1 MEIDYKALTDN
12 FRGKFTRLRNEKFP
26 SLSFSLDD
34 EQSFLKSEAL
44 DQSDNLFI
52 VVQYGEASTSL
63 GNYTLQVT
71 FTALGL
77 KDEVATA
84 RDFLSLFATKYN
96 LVREDNMTLV
106 LNTAT
111 ISSDFNQAGNGYR
124 SLCTL
129 GAIAVVG
136 EKGVSFDTLTYIDD
150 DGKQTPIALLGF
162 NDSTTN
168 NLAPQVYGDTNGRTR
183 SYAVSQTYTF
193 TFNTYSLNNALTT
206 KINKA
211 KYGNESKE
219 DITYRFT
226 LRLSDGSGFTDWKF
240 HLVNATYSHTIG
252 NIDAVSYTFTL

>member
-1 MEIDYKALTDN
+1 MELDYKALTDG
-12 FRGKFTRLRNEKFP
+12 FRGKFTRLRDEKFP

-44 DQSDNLFI
+44 DRSDNLFI

-71 FTALGL
+71 FTALGI

-84 RDFLSLFATKYN
+84 RDFLSDFATRYN
-96 LVREDNMTLV
+96 LVREGDMTLV

-111 ISSDFNQAGNGYR
+111 VSSDFNQAGNGYR
-124 SLCTL
+124 SLCSL
-129 GAIAVVG
+129 SAIAVVG
-136 EKGVSFDTLTYIDD
+136 AEGISFGTLTYTDD
-150 DGKQTPIALLGF
+150 DGTQTPIALLGF
-162 NDSTTN
+162 NDGTTN
-168 NLAPQVYGDTNGRTR
+168 NLAPQVYGDTSGRTK

-193 TFNTYSLNNALTT
+193 TFNTYSLDNALTR

-211 KYGNESKE
+211 KYGEESKE
-219 DITYRFT
+219 NATYRFT
-226 LRLSDGSGFTDWKF
+226 LRLSDGSGFTDWDF
-240 HLVNATYSHTIG
+240 HLVNATYSHSIG